1 MIAQEIE
8 TLFPELVSQDNQ
20 GYKSVSYSNLVALLI
35 KAVMELK
42 QQNETQEAVIENLMK
57 RLKVLEA
64 KNKE

>member
-35 KAVMELK
+35 KAVKELK
-42 QQNETQEAVIENLMK
+42 QQNEKQQAVIEDLMK
-57 RLKVLEA
+57 RLQVLEA